1 MVHGLVRQWWYDL
14 KNYSY
19 AALGVAALFVLL
31 IIGGLWMSFR
41 WYVSYREE
49 KAQFAMSEAFE
60 EYDKAL
66 FHLVDGKSSQEVI
79 RQRMEDAHL
88 GFDVMMR
95 NHGGSYLLPY
105 AAAFEAD
112 VFWYEG
118 KKQEALFSMEKA
130 VRTASG
136 SPLLYL
142 LKTKLALMRIDMPE
156 DPLLLSKNP
165 NAAHYSTDEAL
176 GLKDLLD
183 LATDANNPHADTAAF
198 YLGYYYWSKGNE
210 LKARESWQL
219 LEKFDDPK
227 SVRNAVSPWLA
238 VARTKLEFIS

>member
-14 KNYSY
+14 KNYNY

-130 VRTASG
+130 VKTASS

-142 LKTKLALMRIDMPE
+142 LKTKLALMKLDSGNEE
-156 DPLLLSKNP
+156 D
-165 NAAHYSTDEAL
+165 
-176 GLKDLLD
+176 GLKDLLQ

-238 VARTKLEFIS
+238 VARAKLEFIS